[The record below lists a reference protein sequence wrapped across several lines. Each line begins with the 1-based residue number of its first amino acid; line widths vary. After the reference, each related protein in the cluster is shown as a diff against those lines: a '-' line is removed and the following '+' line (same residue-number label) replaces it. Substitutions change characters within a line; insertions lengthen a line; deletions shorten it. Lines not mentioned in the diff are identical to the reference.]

1 MHTLFS
7 GGALSRT
14 KRSQLSTMGKK
25 ISPSMHPRNF
35 AFGKIVRK
43 NRCGLWCTVTLRRC
57 FYLSSVRW
65 PVMVFKQSQAQSSSL
80 EMASLVAL
88 VKCIQ
93 NSSWSTCPL
102 SNALVEDV
110 VIVEDLTKWQEL
122 VNERD
127 ALQWKLDH
135 ANVRFHLFFS
145 LFGFVF
151 LLSVYFII
159 IKNPWFFYF
168 FVLA

>member
-1 MHTLFS
+1 M
-7 GGALSRT
+7 
-14 KRSQLSTMGKK
+14 
-25 ISPSMHPRNF
+25 
-35 AFGKIVRK
+35 
-43 NRCGLWCTVTLRRC
+43 
-57 FYLSSVRW
+57 W
-65 PVMVFKQSQAQSSSL
+65 PWLNLYIIRLNQP
-80 EMASLVAL
+80 
-88 VKCIQ
+88 
-93 NSSWSTCPL
+93 PL
-102 SNALVEDV
+102 SNAQVEDV

-159 IKNPWFFYF
+159 IKNP
-168 FVLA
+168 